1 MTIEPPKKRIRTPQ
15 QNALLQRNLQMG
27 RGAWQDKVR
36 EGRWAHGVNENMA
49 EGLVGDHDPK
59 YTLEREKPLHRT
71 IINMVAAGYTNTEV
85 AKMVSRSVDMVENT
99 CRQPWA
105 RDYLINEAK
114 KTVQD
119 EIKAVLESEA
129 LPSIRKLVTVRDSE
143 TARPSDVIQASNSL
157 LDRFLGKPT
166 QPITTEAKPVETQSD
181 EELRQQIQRELATSQ
196 PN

>member
-1 MTIEPPKKRIRTPQ
+1 MPITEKQTKARISNLKAAASARNFT
-15 QNALLQRNLQMG
+15 LLQGCRDF
-27 RGAWQDKVR
+27 DKR
-36 EGRWAHGVNENMA
+36 AGGVNSKL
-49 EGLVGDHDPK
+49 EGALVGDLDPA
-59 YTLEREKPLHRT
+59 YELTQEKPVHRT
-71 IINMVAAGYTNTEV
+71 IINLAAAGYMNVEIAKIVGYSATMVANTL
-85 AKMVSRSVDMVENT
+85 K
-99 CRQPWA
+99 QPWA
-105 RDYLINEAK
+105 REYLINEAK

-143 TARPSDVIQASNSL
+143 KARPSDVIQASNSL

-181 EELRQQIQRELATSQ
+181 EELRQQIQRELAVSQ